1 MNHWFKGLQVLGGL
15 PMKLQINGQWYELD
29 VGTLADVIEH
39 FNLQS
44 GLVVTELD
52 GAIINRSEWD
62 ETELVDD
69 MKIELVQFVGG
80 G

>member
-1 MNHWFKGLQVLGGL
+1 
-15 PMKLQINGQWYELD
+15 MKLQINGQWYELD